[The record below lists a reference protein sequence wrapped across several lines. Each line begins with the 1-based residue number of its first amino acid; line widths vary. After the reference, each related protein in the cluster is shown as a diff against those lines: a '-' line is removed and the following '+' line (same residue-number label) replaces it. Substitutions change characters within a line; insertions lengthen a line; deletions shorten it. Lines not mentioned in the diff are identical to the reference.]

1 MHKIGNIHRLYHF
14 LINFATQRYEEARAG
29 ISRFIH
35 AHHANEIV
43 FTRGATEG
51 LNLVASTYGEMV
63 LREGDIVLVSEM
75 EHHSN
80 LVPWQALCK
89 RKNAELKIIPF
100 LDSGELDL
108 ETYAQM
114 LSDRVRIVSV
124 AHVSNALGTVHP
136 VKKITD
142 LAHSCGAAVVIDGT
156 QAVQHMQIDVAAL
169 DCDFYCFSGHKM
181 YGPIGIGVLYGKQEH
196 LAEMPPYQYGGEMV
210 DKVGLYDATFENAP
224 LRFEA
229 GTPNYIGAIA
239 LHEAVR
245 YIERIGIEQIAAH
258 EKSLLEY
265 TLQHLRKIPGVH
277 VLGGQAPMA
286 GLVSF
291 RVDDIH
297 AYDLA
302 VLLDKLG
309 IAIRSGSHCA
319 QTVMAHYGIEGTAR
333 LSLACY
339 NTCSEIDAFC
349 ESMPRICNRLQK
361 VR

>member
-1 MHKIGNIHRLYHF
+1 
-14 LINFATQRYEEARAG
+14 
-29 ISRFIH
+29 
-35 AHHANEIV
+35 
-43 FTRGATEG
+43 
-51 LNLVASTYGEMV
+51 
-63 LREGDIVLVSEM
+63 
-75 EHHSN
+75 
-80 LVPWQALCK
+80 
-89 RKNAELKIIPF
+89 
-100 LDSGELDL
+100 
-108 ETYAQM
+108 
-114 LSDRVRIVSV
+114 
-124 AHVSNALGTVHP
+124 
-136 VKKITD
+136 
-142 LAHSCGAAVVIDGT
+142 
-156 QAVQHMQIDVAAL
+156 
-169 DCDFYCFSGHKM
+169 M

-302 VLLDKLG
+302 VLLDKLD
-309 IAIRSGSHCA
+309 IAIRSGSH
-319 QTVMAHYGIEGTAR
+319 
-333 LSLACY
+333 
-339 NTCSEIDAFC
+339 
-349 ESMPRICNRLQK
+349 
-361 VR
+361 